1 MKVLKY
7 IFLSILFTLP
17 FLIINGLLYLP
28 IHLAPAF
35 YREIGVSMSLN
46 LLLLISGAY
55 TFFCPFVCF
64 FKMRKEGP
72 KNAWE
77 QHVKAPLVQFYPI
90 LLTVALLLWIYFW
103 ALNIPLK
110 HFTFSPP
117 MEFLYLFAF
126 LLFVAEGFKITER
139 SYLLKKYRELPE
151 EDSYPLQLSPKTLDL
166 LVYLQ
171 SPVYLFFFWGANLL
185 GMYVADRLL
194 SSSVSYNTMM
204 FIYVFVLLIMTF
216 AVRWAG
222 RKIESYGKIHAY
234 IPWLSKY

>member
-28 IHLAPAF
+28 IHFAPEF
-35 YREIGVSMSLN
+35 YHEIGVRLSIN
-46 LLLLISGAY
+46 LLLFISGAY
-55 TFFCPFVCF
+55 TILCPFVCF

-72 KNAWE
+72 KKAWE

-90 LLTVALLLWIYFW
+90 MLTVAFLLCIYFW
-103 ALNIPLK
+103 ALSIPLK
-110 HFTFSPP
+110 LFTISPP
-117 MEFLYLFAF
+117 MEFIYLFAF
-126 LLFVAEGFKITER
+126 LLFVGEGFKITER
-139 SYLLKKYRELPE
+139 SHLLEKYRDLAE
-151 EDSYPLQLSPKTLDL
+151 EESYPLQFSPKMLDL

-171 SPVYLFFFWGANLL
+171 SPVYLFFFWVSNLAGL
-185 GMYVADRLL
+185 YLADQLL
-194 SSSVSYNTMM
+194 SKLLSHNTMM
-204 FIYVFVLLIMTF
+204 FVYISVLLLFTF